1 MPSQTTS
8 VDKSSPLYPVIMPVP
23 LASQQLTGREKVRAL
38 SQQARKALFFSCKK
52 SGWPIIHLKKDPNGA
67 PIPENG
73 YYWSLS
79 HKSRF
84 VAAVVAP
91 YPIGI
96 DIERLQPS
104 SKALRNR
111 IASTEEWQLEHKI
124 DSDLLFFRFW
134 TAKEAVLKA
143 AGVGMSGLSNCR
155 IIKILDDSRMCLTY
169 QNTTFMVTHIQ
180 FDGHLATVIIDN
192 RPICWTHLLN

>member
-1 MPSQTTS
+1 MPSPTAS
-8 VDKSSPLYPVIMPVP
+8 ADKSSPIYPVIMPVP
-23 LASQQLTGREKVRAL
+23 FSLQQLTGREKVKTL
-38 SQQARKALFFSCKK
+38 SRLARKALVFSCKK
-52 SGWPIIHLKKDPNGA
+52 SGWPITHLKKDPNGA

-79 HKSRF
+79 HKSGF

-96 DIERLQPS
+96 DIERLRPS

-111 IASTEEWQLEHKI
+111 IASTKEWQLGPKI
-124 DSDLLFFRFW
+124 DPDLLFFRFW

-143 AGVGMSGLSNCR
+143 VGVGMRGLSNCR
-155 IIKILDDSRMCLTY
+155 IIRILDNSKMCLTY
-169 QNTTFMVTHIQ
+169 RYTTFMVTHIQ
-180 FDGHLATVIIDN
+180 FNGHLATVIIDN
-192 RPICWTHLLN
+192 RPICWTHLSK

>member
-1 MPSQTTS
+1 MSSQRTS
-8 VDKSSPLYPVIMPVP
+8 AAKSSPIYPVIMPVP
-23 LASQQLTGREKVRAL
+23 LAMQQLAGREKVKAL

-52 SGWPIIHLKKDPNGA
+52 SGWPILHLKKDPNGV

-111 IASTEEWQLEHKI
+111 IASTKEWQLEPEI
-124 DSDLLFFRFW
+124 DPDLLFFRFW

-143 AGVGMSGLSNCR
+143 VGVGMSGLSNCR
-155 IIKILDDSRMCLTY
+155 IIKILGDSKMRLTY
-169 QNTTFMVTHIQ
+169 QYTTFMVSQIQ
-180 FDGHLATVIIDN
+180 FNGHLATVIIDN
-192 RPICWTHLLN
+192 RPICWTHLLK